1 MRRSRPTSSRAAIY
15 FPVTQFCEKGEI
27 AWTEIPAPGKD
38 RHALVSPAPALVIL
52 AQAASADAG
61 KTFKAGG
68 ISVEAPWSRAT
79 PGGAQVAGGYMKIT
93 NSGKDAD
100 RLTGGSFPNAARFE
114 IHEMK
119 TEGGVMTMRPLPKG
133 LEIKPGETV
142 EFKPGGY
149 HADVHGA
156 EGGLKEGE
164 TVKGTLVFEK
174 AGTLNVEYQRR
185 PDRRRRARRPPA
197 GTSIIIDAET
207 RHARRKG
214 RA

>member
-1 MRRSRPTSSRAAIY
+1 MSFFVRTLCALPA
-15 FPVTQFCEKGEI
+15 VTI
-27 AWTEIPAPGKD
+27 ATGAFACPL
-38 RHALVSPAPALVIL
+38 HSPKASASARIVM
-52 AQAASADAG
+52 AQASSQDAG

-93 NSGKDAD
+93 NSGKDID
-100 RLTGGSFPNAARFE
+100 RLTGGSFPNAARLE

-119 TEGGVMTMRPLPKG
+119 TEGGVMTMRPVAGG

-149 HADVHGA
+149 HLMFMGLK
-156 EGGLKEGE
+156 GSLKEGQ

-174 AGTLNVEYQRR
+174 AGTIAVEYRVG
-185 PDRRRRARRPPA
+185 PIGGGAPA
-197 GTSIIIDAET
+197 AGGG
-207 RHARRKG
+207 HKHHH
-214 RA
+214 